1 MEQIKEHLKEAID
14 YFDQG
19 DKETAQQK
27 IDEVMTQEIQ
37 SRLFLT
43 EAVSPFWKPLIKL
56 IKRVIHSVKN
66 LDS

>member
-27 IDEVMTQEIQ
+27 IDEAMTQEIQ
-37 SRLFLT
+37 SRLFNEPEKTSQEDDNEESEESSNET
-43 EAVSPFWKPLIKL
+43 E
-56 IKRVIHSVKN
+56 
-66 LDS
+66 